1 MCADNVYLFPELLAD
16 LSSGHNLRAAV
27 FEECGSMYRANGPEE
42 PRSLGETVSLP
53 ELPR

>member
-1 MCADNVYLFPELLAD
+1 MRAGKVYLFPELLPD

-27 FEECGSMYRANGPEE
+27 FEECGSTYRADGPEE
-42 PRSLGETVSLP
+42 PCSLGETVSLP